1 VIRRFRVE
9 ILLIAVAWFGVS
21 SRAHAEVTLAKSDG
35 GWEFYTEGRVG
46 GFVEVLRGDG
56 FPDGID
62 RNMGMTLHSIGDGG
76 IVIPGDSI
84 NLPNGAVGNGAIEA
98 SRVRSGF
105 LGNILAFGLRRKLT
119 ERTTLRAYFS
129 LWAAVETNGERK
141 FLPELPDARE
151 GYVEVSG
158 PAGTLLVGRALTL
171 YSRGATEIDFLYA
184 HRYGVGNPAGFT
196 SQGPS
201 GGQIGYGVLA
211 NGFSA
216 GIAYATPSL
225 HGLRLTVGY
234 YDPSTFVGLYWGRTK
249 YGRPEAELTFDQPLG
264 GLGKIHLFVNG
275 AWQKIYAVSADRS
288 ATVYGGGAGGRL
300 ELGPFHLGVAGHYG
314 KGLGLNYAF
323 DNSQTIF
330 EQAHTQEMRKFD
342 GLYVQLQFVL
352 GRFDLSAGWGET
364 RVHEVVG
371 DVDPQ
376 YFDPNTGMASVSVLK
391 DQMGINAGV
400 VYHFSQELHFDI
412 DYFRAD
418 AEWWLGE
425 RQVVNVINS
434 GLTLTW

>member
-1 VIRRFRVE
+1 MIRRLRLQ
-9 ILLIAVAWFGVS
+9 ILLAALACVGVAHPA
-21 SRAHAEVTLAKSDG
+21 RAEVTLAKSEG
-35 GWEFYTEGRVG
+35 GWEFYTEGRLG
-46 GFVEVLRGDG
+46 GFVEILHGDG

-62 RNMGMTLHSIGDGG
+62 RNTGMTLHSIGDGG
-76 IVIPGDSI
+76 INVPGETVD
-84 NLPNGAVGNGAIEA
+84 LGNGAVGNGPIDA

-119 ERTTLRAYFS
+119 ERTTVRGYLS

-141 FLPELPDARE
+141 FLPELPDWRE
-151 GYVEVSG
+151 GYVEISG

-196 SQGPS
+196 AQGPS

-216 GIAYATPSL
+216 GVAYATPSL
-225 HGLRLTVGY
+225 HGLKLTVGY

-264 GLGKIHLFVNG
+264 DFGKIHLFLNG
-275 AWQKIYAVSADRS
+275 AWQKIYAVSEDRS

-300 ELGPFHLGVAGHYG
+300 ELGLFHLGVAGHYG
-314 KGLGLNYAF
+314 QGLGLNYAF
-323 DNSQTIF
+323 DNSETIF

-342 GLYVQLQFVL
+342 GLYVQTQFVL

-364 RVHEVVG
+364 RVHEVPG
-371 DVDPQ
+371 DVIP
-376 YFDPNTGMASVSVLK
+376 DPNTGMPAVSVLK
-391 DQMGINAGV
+391 DQIGINAGV
-400 VYHFSQELHFDI
+400 VYHFSPDLHFDV

-418 AEWWLGE
+418 AEWWLGD
-425 RQVVNVINS
+425 RQVVHVVNS